1 METTLYEDIER
12 LLDLANCIK
21 IKLRSEKVRGEIME
35 LVIRNAE
42 MASNIKDNFWDYPEV
57 ESESEADATE
67 EKATIRVPGDEFLY
81 KDADWDENLG
91 YPPAK
96 ILIEISRLSS
106 QIGEINLDIQEEEEI
121 HKYDERFNG
130 AKERLSRIRRLFH
143 RYIRSWRS
151 DQYTEYPKKKE
162 PLKEELGSLISIIDH
177 TIIVNNV
184 ESLQEGMKRIRS
196 KTTQLIDEF
205 ESYPDIWEEISVEE
219 MEIRNNDKKMKA
231 IQSIYL

>member
-1 METTLYEDIER
+1 METTLYQDIER
-12 LLDLANCIK
+12 LLDLANRIK

-35 LVIRNAE
+35 LVISNAE
-42 MASNIKDNFWDYPEV
+42 MASSIKDNFWDYPELES

-67 EKATIRVPGDEFLY
+67 EKATIRVPGDDFLY

-106 QIGEINLDIQEEEEI
+106 QIGEINLDIQE
-121 HKYDERFNG
+121 HKYDERFNV

-151 DQYTEYPKKKE
+151 DQYTECPKKKE
-162 PLKEELGSLISIIDH
+162 PLKEEIGSLLSLIDH
-177 TIIVNNV
+177 TIRFNNNFDN
-184 ESLQEGMKRIRS
+184 LQEGLKTIRR
-196 KTTQLIDEF
+196 KTATIIEEF
-205 ESYPDIWEEISVEE
+205 ESYPDIWEEISEE
-219 MEIRNNDKKMKA
+219 EVEIRNNDKKMKA
-231 IQSIYL
+231 IQSLYL